1 MMTHDPYQT
10 YPTMGAYG
18 GVTTPFTSPYANP
31 AAAINPLAAAVGLSA
46 IPTAGIPQLGQ
57 QGYAGYPVHGG
68 INPQQLQLA
77 LLFALQGMIPQAVG
91 LSQQTGGWQN
101 PLLASLNQNPLALA
115 GLQNPLLNPLAQQ
128 HAQYSPIGQ
137 INPLLAPQSWVG
149 QPGLLGGGQPFNPIH
164 ALASQLGPRPFQ
176 TAGIS
181 PWALF

>member
-46 IPTAGIPQLGQ
+46 IPAAGIPQLGQ

-77 LLFALQGMIPQAVG
+77 LLFALQGLIP
-91 LSQQTGGWQN
+91 
-101 PLLASLNQNPLALA
+101 
-115 GLQNPLLNPLAQQ
+115 
-128 HAQYSPIGQ
+128 
-137 INPLLAPQSWVG
+137 
-149 QPGLLGGGQPFNPIH
+149 
-164 ALASQLGPRPFQ
+164 
-176 TAGIS
+176 
-181 PWALF
+181 

>member
-31 AAAINPLAAAVGLSA
+31 AAAINPLAAALGLSA
-46 IPTAGIPQLGQ
+46 LPSAGIPQGGQ

-77 LLFALQGMIPQAVG
+77 LLFALQGLIP
-91 LSQQTGGWQN
+91 QTGGWQN
-101 PLLASLNQNPLALA
+101 PLLNPLS
-115 GLQNPLLNPLAQQ
+115 QQ
-128 HAQYSPIGQ
+128 HSPYSPVGQ

-164 ALASQLGPRPFQ
+164 ALASQLGPRPFP

-181 PWALF
+181 PWGFF

>member
-10 YPTMGAYG
+10 YPGMGAYG

-31 AAAINPLAAAVGLSA
+31 AAALNPLAAAVGLPA

-77 LLFALQGMIPQAVG
+77 LLFALQGLIPQTAG
-91 LSQQTGGWQN
+91 LSPQTGGWQN
-101 PLLASLNQNPLALA
+101 PLLY
-115 GLQNPLLNPLAQQ
+115 PLAQQ
-128 HAQYSPIGQ
+128 HVPYSPIGQ

-149 QPGLLGGGQPFNPIH
+149 QPGLPGGGQAFNPIH
-164 ALASQLGPRPFQ
+164 ALASQLGPRPFPA
-176 TAGIS
+176 AGIS